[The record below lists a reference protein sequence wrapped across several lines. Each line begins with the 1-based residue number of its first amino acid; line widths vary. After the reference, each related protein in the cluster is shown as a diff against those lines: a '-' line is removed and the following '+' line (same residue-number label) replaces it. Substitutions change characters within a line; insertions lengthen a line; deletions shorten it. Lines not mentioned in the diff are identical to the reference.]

1 MDRRASSLALVS
13 LVTSLLVACG
23 GSSASSDPG
32 GADEHAGGE
41 AHPHHGHHVHHAH
54 HDFGDAAQWAQVF
67 DAPERD
73 EWQHPDEVVALLE
86 LAPGAVVADLGA
98 GTGYF
103 EPRLSRA
110 VGADGRVLALDVE
123 ASMVDYMRER
133 MARESITNVEAR
145 VVPLDDPALAPAS
158 VDRVLVVDTW
168 HHVSER
174 VAYARRLAS
183 ALRPGGAI
191 VIVDFTMESPMGP
204 PPEERIAPDAMLA
217 ELSSAGLCAA
227 IVEGETLPH
236 QYVVRAAAC
245 P

>member
-1 MDRRASSLALVS
+1 MHRRTSSLVLVS
-13 LVTSLLVACG
+13 LVTSLLAAC
-23 GSSASSDPG
+23 GSSASSEAS

-41 AHPHHGHHVHHAH
+41 AHPHHHGHHVHHAH

-67 DAPERD
+67 DAPDRD
-73 EWQHPDEVVALLE
+73 EWQRPDEVVALLE

-110 VGADGRVLALDVE
+110 VGPDGRVLALDVE
-123 ASMVDYMRER
+123 ASMVDYLRER
-133 MARESITNVEAR
+133 MTRESITNVEAR

-168 HHVSER
+168 HHVTER

-191 VIVDFTMESPMGP
+191 VIVDFTMQSPMGP

-217 ELSSAGLCAA
+217 ELTAAGLCAA
-227 IVEGETLPH
+227 IVEGESLPH
-236 QYVVRAAAC
+236 QYVVRATAC